1 MFSVVRFDCEIDHKR
16 TIAYITIE
24 HPDFVAR
31 EKYYPIR
38 AQVMDWLDYIDK
50 HDMMVENCI
59 DYIFDYD
66 VVVADVESDYV
77 YCEAEDFLRYI
88 YPIAKNENCVNIIG
102 FIIEKS
108 KDILFG
114 RGLSNY
120 EKSYIVFNILSTSLG
135 ASSEIFDSL
144 LSKIQ
149 KRICNQ

>member
-16 TIAYITIE
+16 TIAYITVE

-38 AQVMDWLDYIDK
+38 AQVMDWLDCIDK
-50 HDMMVENCI
+50 HQLMVENFI

-66 VVVADVESDYV
+66 VVVTDVESDYV
-77 YCEAEDFLRYI
+77 YCEAEDFLKYI
-88 YPIAKNENCVNIIG
+88 YPIAKSENCVNMIG
-102 FIIEKS
+102 FVIENS

-120 EKSYIVFNILSTSLG
+120 EKAYIALDIMNTSLR
-135 ASSEIFDSL
+135 ASSVVLDSIME
-144 LSKIQ
+144 KNQ

>member
-1 MFSVVRFDCEIDHKR
+1 MFSVIRFDCEIDHKR

-38 AQVMDWLDYIDK
+38 AQVMDWLDCIDK

-66 VVVADVESDYV
+66 VVVTDVERDYV
-77 YCEAEDFLRYI
+77 YSEVEDFLKYI
-88 YPIAKNENCVNIIG
+88 YPIAKNEGCVNMIG
-102 FIIEKS
+102 FVIEKS

-120 EKSYIVFNILSTSLG
+120 EKSYIVLNILSTSLG

-149 KRICNQ
+149 NRICNQ